1 VSSGVGAGKENTA
14 ATTLTL
20 WSDGGILRTRG
31 ASDRPGRDTGAYPVQ
46 GDGRTPHGHRP
57 MAWWPGGR
65 TALTGGPRC
74 EETTNDRWARSYL
87 IFNQNKCQKMNSP
100 RGKIA
105 RLGEKLSENL

>member
-1 VSSGVGAGKENTA
+1 VSSGVGASKENMA

-20 WSDGGILRTRG
+20 WSDGGVLRTRG

-46 GDGRTPHGHRP
+46 GDGRTSHGHRP

-65 TALTGGPRC
+65 TA
-74 EETTNDRWARSYL
+74 NDRWACSYL

-105 RLGEKLSENL
+105 RLGEKLSENLLRKKM